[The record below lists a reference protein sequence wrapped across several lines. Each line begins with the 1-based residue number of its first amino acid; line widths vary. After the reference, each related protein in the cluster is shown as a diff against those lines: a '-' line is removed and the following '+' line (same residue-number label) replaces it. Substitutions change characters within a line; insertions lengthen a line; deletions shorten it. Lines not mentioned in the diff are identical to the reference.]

1 MFSLKLKLFDFTS
14 LRQGQ
19 FLANIVKSHKNQKQK
34 YFNARIHR
42 DPSTSLQASMT
53 LIRGTS
59 PPIPPKAK
67 AKMALASLVSFQKQ
81 KLTIAKN
88 FKESDAAK
96 AVFQRGE

>member
-1 MFSLKLKLFDFTS
+1 MFSLKLNFFDFTS

-53 LIRGTS
+53 LIRGQ
-59 PPIPPKAK
+59 PPDTPKSK
-67 AKMALASLVSFQKQ
+67 GKMALASLVSFQKQ